1 VLKILYLSTTR
12 HDQATNWVL
21 PLYELH
27 IALNVTITP
36 NPRFVAD
43 EDSGAGSA
51 YQDPEALHVSLA
63 HKQPKHGGNIV
74 RAWGCQI
81 VVSLADQLFAT
92 IPQQSAKAIRHF
104 NISSVTIYD
113 GGVISPHGTTLLHP
127 FVAEGQS
134 DTQLVGSLVFRLVA
148 RLRGEI
154 SVPDHRAV
162 AFCSP

>member
-1 VLKILYLSTTR
+1 V
-12 HDQATNWVL
+12 H
-21 PLYELH
+21 
-27 IALNVTITP
+27 
-36 NPRFVAD
+36 
-43 EDSGAGSA
+43 
-51 YQDPEALHVSLA
+51 
-63 HKQPKHGGNIV
+63 
-74 RAWGCQI
+74 AWGCQI

-92 IPQQSAKAIRHF
+92 ILHQSAKAIRHF

-134 DTQLVGSLVFRLVA
+134 DTQFVGNLVVRLVM

-162 AFCSP
+162 AFFSP